1 MTKTIRYIFVCGGV
15 MSGIGKG
22 ITAASIGRILKDY
35 GFSVSMMKIDPYFN
49 VDAGTLNPII
59 HGEVFVTNDGT
70 EADQDLGNYE
80 RFLEQDMTHNN
91 VMTSGLVY
99 RTVIERE
106 RNLEYAGKDVQMM
119 SDIPDEVIR
128 RMKIMTD
135 AENPDFVL
143 VEVGGTAGDNENL
156 VFLEAARVLKLNNPA
171 NVMFVLVSYLPVLQN
186 VGEMKSKP
194 TQHAVRALSSV
205 GINTDMI
212 IARSAVPL
220 DHPRKEK
227 ISRICNIRPED
238 VISAPDVSSIY
249 EIPVN
254 FERDLIGKRIL
265 DKFGLEIKNN
275 DSSAWQKL
283 VASIKAAEKPVD
295 HVRSK
300 SPEATADAQEARR
313 ASHGVKIGI
322 VGKYFVSGDF
332 SLTDSYLSVI
342 ESVRHA
348 CWALGMKPE
357 ISWLDAEE
365 YEKDPA
371 KLKDIAGYDG
381 IIVPGGFGGRGVE
394 GKIQVIRFCRGN
406 KIPYFGL
413 CYGMQHAVIEFARN
427 VCGLAGAHTTEVDPN
442 TPHKV
447 IDVMPEQAANIAE
460 KRMGGSMRLGAYA
473 CELTP
478 GTVSHEAY
486 KTSSISE
493 RHRHRYEFNNS
504 YRAQL
509 EQAGLIIA
517 GINPERNL
525 VEIVELKDHPFFVGV
540 QFHPELKSRPL
551 HPHPLYIAFIR
562 AAMQQGKQ

>member
-1 MTKTIRYIFVCGGV
+1 MTKGAKYIFVCGGV

-35 GFSVSMMKIDPYFN
+35 GFAISMMKIDPYFN
-49 VDAGTLNPII
+49 VDAGTLNPIV

-80 RFLEQDMTHNN
+80 RFLEQDMTRNN
-91 VMTSGLVY
+91 IMTSGLVY
-99 RTVIERE
+99 RTVIEKE

-128 RMKIMTD
+128 RMQVLTD
-135 AENPDFVL
+135 AEHPDFVL

-156 VFLEAARVLKLNNPA
+156 VFLEAARVMKLSSPA
-171 NVMFVLVSYLPVLQN
+171 DVMFVLVSYLPVLGS
-186 VGEMKSKP
+186 VGEMKTKP

-212 IARSAVPL
+212 IARAPVPL
-220 DHPRKEK
+220 DQPRKEK
-227 ISRICNIRPED
+227 ISRICSIRPED
-238 VISAPDVSSIY
+238 VISAPDVFSIY

-265 DKFGLEIKNN
+265 EKFGMEAKKHHSL
-275 DSSAWQKL
+275 AWQNL
-283 VASIKAAEKPVD
+283 VASIKAAENP
-295 HVRSK
+295 
-300 SPEATADAQEARR
+300 
-313 ASHGVKIGI
+313 VKIGI

-342 ESVRHA
+342 ESVKHA
-348 CWALGMKPE
+348 SWVLGMKPE
-357 ISWLDAEE
+357 ITWLDAEE

-371 KLKDIAGYDG
+371 KLKDIGGYDG

-394 GKIQVIRFCRGN
+394 GKIQVIRYCREN

-427 VCGLAGAHTTEVDPN
+427 VCGLAGAHTTEVEAN

-460 KRMGGSMRLGAYA
+460 KKMGGSMRLGAYA
-473 CELTP
+473 CDLTT
-478 GTVSHEAY
+478 GTISYDAY
-486 KTSSISE
+486 KTSPVSGRQSRTQSGGDRGIKRSSIFCGRPVSSRIE
-493 RHRHRYEFNNS
+493 IAASQSASALYLFHQSGGKARGKID
-504 YRAQL
+504 L
-509 EQAGLIIA
+509 LI
-517 GINPERNL
+517 NYFRR
-525 VEIVELKDHPFFVGV
+525 EIFRF
-540 QFHPELKSRPL
+540 
-551 HPHPLYIAFIR
+551 
-562 AAMQQGKQ
+562 

>member
-1 MTKTIRYIFVCGGV
+1 MTKGIKYIFVCGGV

-49 VDAGTLNPII
+49 VDAGTLNPIV

-80 RFLEQDMTHNN
+80 RFLDVDMTRNN
-91 VMTSGLVY
+91 IMTSGLVY

-119 SDIPDEVIR
+119 TDIPDEVIR
-128 RMKIMTD
+128 RMGIMTD
-135 AENPDFVL
+135 AEHPDFVL

-156 VFLEAARVLKLNNPA
+156 VFLEAARVMKLNNPED
-171 NVMFVLVSYLPVLQN
+171 VMFVLVSYLPVLQN
-186 VGEMKSKP
+186 VGEMKTKP

-265 DKFGLEIKNN
+265 DKFGLEIKSH

-283 VASIKAAEKPVD
+283 VASIKAAEKP
-295 HVRSK
+295 
-300 SPEATADAQEARR
+300 
-313 ASHGVKIGI
+313 VKIGI

-342 ESVRHA
+342 ESIKHA
-348 CWALGMKPE
+348 CWTLGMKPE

-365 YEKDPA
+365 YEKDPT

-394 GKIQVIRFCRGN
+394 GKIQVIRFCREN

-413 CYGMQHAVIEFARN
+413 CYGMQHAVIEFSRN
-427 VCGLAGAHTTEVDPN
+427 VCGLTGAHTTEVDPN
-442 TPHKV
+442 TPYKV

-478 GTVSHEAY
+478 GTVSHTAY
-486 KTSSISE
+486 KTPAISE

-509 EQAGLIIA
+509 EQAGLVIA

-525 VEIVELKDHPFFVGV
+525 VEIVELSDHPFFVGV

-551 HPHPLYIAFIR
+551 NPHPLYIAFIR
-562 AAMQQGKQ
+562 AAMQQRKQ